1 MGVTGPNKGIL
12 MLSIDWVDNRK
23 REPEKRIIPVKNRNP
38 ASLNDFSPLGQGA
51 PKRPKTMSAKA

>member
-1 MGVTGPNKGIL
+1 

-38 ASLNDFSPLGQGA
+38 ASLNDFSPLE
-51 PKRPKTMSAKA
+51 K